1 MSDEKKELT
10 DEEMEKTAGGYDGRV
25 FGCDYINSE
34 GQQCCCTFS
43 NMLDLVRHK
52 KVEIMNFLR
61 IFNLNCKLLQTK
73 GVDLSSSSFDYKF

>member
-1 MSDEKKELT
+1 MDLFEKGRYAMSDEKKELT
-10 DEEMEKTAGGYDGRV
+10 VEEMEKTAGGYDGRV

-52 KVEIMNFLR
+52 KSGNHEFFKNF
-61 IFNLNCKLLQTK
+61 
-73 GVDLSSSSFDYKF
+73 